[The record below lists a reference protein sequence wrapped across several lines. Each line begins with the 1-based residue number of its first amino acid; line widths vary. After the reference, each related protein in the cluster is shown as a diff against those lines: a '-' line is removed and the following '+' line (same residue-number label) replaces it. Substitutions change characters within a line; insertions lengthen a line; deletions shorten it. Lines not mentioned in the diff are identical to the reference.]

1 MSMEE
6 MALVGLSIFG
16 LAVALAMVWTIF
28 KMRKK

>member
-16 LAVALAMVWTIF
+16 VVVALAMVWALF